1 MYNRALII
9 ESVSVISFRNKF
21 KVTSSH
27 IKIHVPAKNKLYK
40 YCWNV
45 LFRLR
50 YRSWKP
56 VISRFTE
63 VALNETGCAWHVPRA
78 VGSARGGAGTGRD
91 RVPVTVK
98 LAWFPVLVVVHIVH
112 RTLLVA
118 WCSVV
123 ASFLVWL
130 VVFVIIRVVMVIT
143 VARATVAIPKPAIIL
158 IVIISPTIIA
168 VSSRLVGVTTP
179 IIAVPIIVIVFSVI
193 VIRPLLVIAIIVV
206 VVSVIVRVCAVVVSL
221 IVRLVV
227 LIVTMAIP
235 VVALVV
241 VVWFVQG

>member
-45 LFRLR
+45 LFRLK
-50 YRSWKP
+50 YCSWKP

-91 RVPVTVK
+91 RVPVAVK

-179 IIAVPIIVIVFSVI
+179 IIAVPIIVIVFSV